1 MSTPLDLG
9 QPPLRSE
16 PTVLDRGLTLNRLW
30 VGAGSPGLEV
40 CEVTVAGEAT
50 ASALRRAWERRRAGR
65 PVPVVIVVAGAGD
78 TVRICG
84 PEGAPPPL
92 SEMSTSIASE
102 VLGRALSLDASEV
115 VPGVLALLARAQ
127 GSGGVPGLRNR
138 QLLSTHVLTEMLP
151 RRDPTTW
158 AAWQAKAAATRAKA
172 GRELLSALGYRLVEA
187 EPLELVCLA
196 GDRPVALTH
205 LYPEG
210 TNLDR
215 IRAGTGAPPAAQLLA
230 AARRQGLSRAF
241 LCAGPVLRLYSTDP
255 AEELEES
262 VAPAAFLEVETHLLP
277 KERSALLWA
286 CCSAESLQ
294 PGGAFDSLVQDS
306 ARFAVGLRDRF
317 RDRVYTEVVPALVR
331 GLAAATRGS
340 AFHDPDALLRAALT
354 LLFRLLFVL
363 YAEDRNLLPVENPYY
378 RLHSVTAMLHQVRGI
393 AEDPGR
399 AFDARASD
407 LWDGLTQVFAAVR
420 DGHREWEIPPYDG
433 GLFVDSPG
441 SDAGRLLAGAHL
453 PNAVLGPALYALAF
467 DRDAEGAG
475 KVDFG
480 DLGVRHIGT
489 IYEGLLKYQVA
500 IAEVDLTV
508 DRHDPN
514 EAYRTAAPGEPIHVR
529 SGEPYL
535 LAPHGG
541 RKLTGSY
548 YTPAFVVDRLVRRAL
563 GPVLERHLAE
573 LRGRSE
579 AAAAVQLFDIRVCD
593 PAMGSGHFLVQA
605 LDELTAR
612 LADVLAERHLL
623 HVSEE
628 LEQARAQ
635 ITAIG
640 RAYGA
645 EGLGERVGDVDLL
658 RRLVLK
664 RCIYGVDL
672 NPMAV
677 ELARLSLWLHAFVP
691 GLPLGYLGHTLRQGN
706 ALVGVSGP
714 DMEGKIEDVGP
725 GPLWNAPLRAALEGP
740 LNEARA
746 IGGVPDLRLDEVEE
760 SRRRQERLE
769 GETAG
774 LRQFFNLYTA
784 SAFEE
789 GVALETLFSQGDPD
803 QLMAGQLPRSW
814 HGWATF
820 SDEFADEQA
829 ALHWQLAFP
838 EVFLRERPGFDVI
851 LANPPWEEV
860 TVEQL
865 GFYTRYLPGLKSERS
880 HEEQERRI
888 AAYVASHPDAAA
900 RYEDEARRA
909 GEMRGYLGAH
919 YRLTQ
924 SGDPDLYKAFAERFL
939 QLCRSGGAIGVVLPR
954 SAFAAD
960 GTAPFRKALF
970 TSGPRVEL
978 DFLLNSG
985 RWIFDMEPRYTIA
998 LCVAQ
1003 PTPGEHDAL
1012 VSTAGP
1018 AADREAFERLDSER
1032 VEWRASELAKL
1043 SDGLEVP
1050 LIPGHA
1056 AGELFHRLC
1065 AAHPPFRAAAG
1076 GFQVVP
1082 WRELD
1087 MTNDLKSGLLREHG
1101 PGWPV
1106 YSGDSFDLWKP
1117 DHMKPPFVLPP
1128 KEGLAELQRK
1138 RQRSSLWRRHFPAS
1152 VLRDSKTLPQH
1163 DARILFRDV
1172 TNRTNSRTVIA
1183 CLVPPRVFAV
1193 NKAPSL
1199 LFPKGDASDVAY
1211 VLGVMASLP
1220 FDWCARRRVETNL
1233 NFFIL
1238 EPLPLPR
1245 PARDDPRRRRVVEL
1259 AGRLACPDERFAAFA
1274 SAVGVEYGAI
1284 GEAAKVEMIA
1294 ELDATVALLYG
1305 CSEADVRLM
1314 LEDFPVTEAAISAAR
1329 RERILRYM
1337 SQGVTG

>member
-1 MSTPLDLG
+1 
-9 QPPLRSE
+9 
-16 PTVLDRGLTLNRLW
+16 
-30 VGAGSPGLEV
+30 
-40 CEVTVAGEAT
+40 
-50 ASALRRAWERRRAGR
+50 
-65 PVPVVIVVAGAGD
+65 
-78 TVRICG
+78 
-84 PEGAPPPL
+84 
-92 SEMSTSIASE
+92 MSTSIAND
-102 VLGRALSLDASEV
+102 VLRRALSLDASEA

-151 RRDPTTW
+151 RRDPVTW
-158 AAWQAKAAATRAKA
+158 AAWQVKAEATRAKA

-187 EPLELVCLA
+187 EPREVVCQA
-196 GDRPVALTH
+196 GDRPVALAH
-205 LYPEG
+205 LYPAG

-215 IRAGTGAPPAAQLLA
+215 IRAESGAPPAAQVLA
-230 AARRQGLSRAF
+230 AARRHGLGRAF

-255 AEELEES
+255 AQELEES

-277 KERSALLWA
+277 QERSALLWA

-294 PGGAFDSLVQDS
+294 PGGELDSLVQDS

-317 RDRVYTEVVPALVR
+317 RDRVYRDVVPTLVR
-331 GLAAATRGS
+331 GLAASAPRGI
-340 AFHDPDALLRAALT
+340 AADPDALLRATLT

-378 RLHSVTAMLHQVRGI
+378 RAHSLTSRLQQVRGI
-393 AEDPGR
+393 VENPGR
-399 AFDARASD
+399 SFDTRATD
-407 LWDGLTQVFAAVR
+407 LWEDLAQVFTAVR
-420 DGHREWEIPPYDG
+420 DGHREWGIPPYDG
-433 GLFVDSPG
+433 GLFVDSPESG
-441 SDAGRLLAGAHL
+441 AGELLGAVRL
-453 PNAVLGPALYALAF
+453 PNSVLGPALYALAF
-467 DRDAEGAG
+467 DQDAEGSG

-489 IYEGLLKYQVA
+489 IYEGLLTYQVA
-500 IAEVDLTV
+500 VADSNLAI
-508 DRHDPN
+508 DRKDPT
-514 EAYRTAAPGEPIHVR
+514 EAYRTAGPGEPVEVR
-529 SGEPYL
+529 RGEPYL
-535 LAPHGG
+535 LSPRGG

-548 YTPAFVVDRLVRRAL
+548 YTPGFVVDRLVKRAL

-573 LRGRSE
+573 LRGRPAAD
-579 AAAAVQLFDIRVCD
+579 AAAELFDIRVCD

-612 LADVLAERHLL
+612 LAEVLTERRLPG
-623 HVSEE
+623 VSEE
-628 LEQARAQ
+628 LEQARSQ

-640 RAYGA
+640 RSYGA
-645 EGLGERVGDVDLL
+645 EGLGEKVGDVDLL

-691 GLPLGYLGHTLRQGN
+691 GLPLGYLGHTLRHGN

-714 DMEGKIEDVGP
+714 DMERRIEEVGP
-725 GPLWNAPLRAALEGP
+725 GPLWSAPLRAALAAP
-740 LNEARA
+740 LSEARA
-746 IGGVPDLRLDEVEE
+746 IGGVSDLRLDEVEE
-760 SRRRQERLE
+760 SRRRQERLQE
-769 GETAG
+769 ETTG
-774 LRQFFNLYTA
+774 LRQFFNLYGA

-789 GVALETLFSQGDPD
+789 GVAPETLFSQGDPD
-803 QLMAGQLPRSW
+803 QLMGGRLPASW
-814 HGWATF
+814 RRWATF

-880 HEEQERRI
+880 HEVQQQRI
-888 AAYVASHPDAAA
+888 AGYVASHPDAAV
-900 RYEDEARRA
+900 RYQEEVRKA

-919 YRLTQ
+919 YTLTR

-939 QLCRSGGAIGVVLPR
+939 QLCRAGGAIGVVLPR

-970 TSGPRVEL
+970 ASGPRVDL
-978 DFLLNSG
+978 DFLLNN
-985 RWIFDMEPRYTIA
+985 RQWVFPDVHPQYTIA

-1003 PTPGEHDAL
+1003 PTLGEHDAV

-1018 AADREAFERLDSER
+1018 AADRQGFDRLDEER
-1032 VEWRASELAKL
+1032 VDWRASELEKL

-1065 AAHPPFRAAAG
+1065 AEHPPFRAEAG
-1076 GFQVVP
+1076 GFRVVP

-1087 MTNDLKSGLLREHG
+1087 MTNDRKSGLLREHG

-1117 DHMKPPFVLPP
+1117 DHMPPPFVLPP
-1128 KEGLAELQRK
+1128 KEGLVELQRK
-1138 RQRSSLWRRHFPAS
+1138 RQHSALWRRHFPPS
-1152 VLRDSKTLPQH
+1152 VLRDPKTLPQLG
-1163 DARILFRDV
+1163 ARIVFRDI
-1172 TNRTNSRTVIA
+1172 TNRTNSRTVIV
-1183 CLVPPRVFAV
+1183 CLAPPQVFAV

-1199 LFPKGDASDVAY
+1199 LFPRGDPSDVAF
-1211 VLGVMASLP
+1211 VLGIMASVP

-1238 EPLPLPR
+1238 EALPVPR
-1245 PARDDPRRRRVVEL
+1245 PGRDDPRRRRVVEL
-1259 AGRLACPDERFAAFA
+1259 AGRLACPDERFTDFA
-1274 SAVGVEYGAI
+1274 RAVGVPHGPLSP
-1284 GEAAKVEMIA
+1284 EAKAEMIA

-1314 LEDFPVTEAAISAAR
+1314 LDDFPTSEAGVSATR
-1329 RERILRYM
+1329 RARILHYM
-1337 SQGVTG
+1337 AQGASA

>member
-1 MSTPLDLG
+1 MPLDPG

-16 PTVLDRGLTLNRLW
+16 PSPLDRDLTLNRLW
-30 VGAGSPGLEV
+30 VGAGTPGLEV

-65 PVPVVIVVAGAGD
+65 PVPVLIVVAEAGD

-92 SEMSTSIASE
+92 SEMSTSSASE
-102 VLGRALSLDASEV
+102 VLRRALSLEAKEV
-115 VPGVLALLARAQ
+115 VPEVLALLARAQ

-151 RRDPTTW
+151 RRNPTTW
-158 AAWQAKAAATRAKA
+158 AAWQAKAEATRAKA
-172 GRELLSALGYRLVEA
+172 GRELLTALGYRLVEA
-187 EPLELVCLA
+187 EPREVVCLA

-215 IRAGTGAPPAAQLLA
+215 IRAGTAAPPAAQLIA

-286 CCSAESLQ
+286 CCSAESLR
-294 PGGAFDSLVQDS
+294 PGGEFDSLVQDS
-306 ARFAVGLRDRF
+306 ARFAVGLRERF
-317 RDRVYTEVVPALVR
+317 RDRVYGEVVPELVR
-331 GLAAATRGS
+331 GLAAAARS
-340 AFHDPDALLRAALT
+340 DVPLEPDALLRATLT

-378 RLHSVTAMLHQVRGI
+378 RLHSVTAMLQQVRGI
-393 AEDPGR
+393 AEHPGR
-399 AFDARASD
+399 DFDRRASD
-407 LWDGLTQVFAAVR
+407 LWDSLTQVFAAVR
-420 DGHREWEIPPYDG
+420 DGHREWGIPPYDG
-433 GLFVDSPG
+433 GLFVDSPD

-467 DRDAEGAG
+467 DHDAEGAG

-508 DRHDPN
+508 DRYDPN
-514 EAYRTAAPGEPIHVR
+514 EAYRAAGPGEPVQVR

-563 GPVLERHLAE
+563 GPVLERHLTE
-573 LRGRSE
+573 QRSRPE
-579 AAAAVQLFDIRVCD
+579 AAAAMELFDLRVCD

-612 LADVLAERHLL
+612 LAEVLTERHLPG
-623 HVSEE
+623 VSEE
-628 LEQARAQ
+628 LEKARAQ

-640 RAYGA
+640 RSYGA

-691 GLPLGYLGHTLRQGN
+691 GLPLGYLGHTLRHGN

-714 DMEGKIEDVGP
+714 DMEAQIEEVGP
-725 GPLWNAPLRAALEGP
+725 GPLWSAPLKAALDGP
-740 LNEARA
+740 LSEARA
-746 IGGVPDLRLDEVEE
+746 ISGVPDLRLDEVEE
-760 SRRRQERLE
+760 SRRRQQRLE
-769 GETAG
+769 VETSG

-789 GVALETLFSQGDPD
+789 GVARETLFSQGDPGE
-803 QLMAGQLPRSW
+803 LIAGHLPRQW
-814 HGWATF
+814 QGWATF
-820 SDEFADEQA
+820 SDEFADDTA
-829 ALHWQLAFP
+829 SLHWQLAFP

-860 TVEQL
+860 TVEKL

-888 AAYVASHPDAAA
+888 AAYVASHPNVAAQ
-900 RYEDEARRA
+900 YEDEVREAE
-909 GEMRGYLGAH
+909 EMRGYLRAH

-939 QLCRSGGAIGVVLPR
+939 QLCRPGGAIGVVLPR

-970 TSGPRVEL
+970 ASGPRVEL
-978 DFLLNSG
+978 DFLLNN
-985 RWIFDMEPRYTIA
+985 RQWVFPDVHPQYTIA
-998 LCVAQ
+998 LCVAH
-1003 PTPGEHDAL
+1003 PVPGKHDA
-1012 VSTAGP
+1012 VISTAGP
-1018 AADREAFERLDSER
+1018 AADRRAFDQLDDER

-1065 AAHPPFRAAAG
+1065 AAHPPFRADAV

-1101 PGWPV
+1101 QGWPV

-1128 KEGLAELQRK
+1128 QPGLAELQRK

-1152 VLRDSKTLPQH
+1152 VLRDPKTLPQYG
-1163 DARILFRDV
+1163 ARILFRDV
-1172 TNRTNSRTVIA
+1172 ARATDSRTVRA
-1183 CLVPPRVFAV
+1183 CLVPPMVFAV
-1193 NKAPSL
+1193 NSAPSL
-1199 LFPKGDASDVAY
+1199 LFPKGGPSDIAY
-1211 VLGVMASLP
+1211 VLGVMASVP
-1220 FDWCARRRVETNL
+1220 FDWCARRRVETHV
-1233 NFFIL
+1233 NFFVL
-1238 EPLPLPR
+1238 EALPLPR
-1245 PARDDPRRRRVVEL
+1245 PSRDDPLRQRVVQL
-1259 AGRLACPDERFAAFA
+1259 AGRLACPDDRFSDFA
-1274 SAVGVEYGAI
+1274 RAVGVDHGTLDED
-1284 GEAAKVEMIA
+1284 AKLEMIA

-1314 LEDFPVTEAAISAAR
+1314 LEDFPVTEAGISAAR
-1329 RERILRYM
+1329 RERILHYM
-1337 SQGVTG
+1337 RQGVTG